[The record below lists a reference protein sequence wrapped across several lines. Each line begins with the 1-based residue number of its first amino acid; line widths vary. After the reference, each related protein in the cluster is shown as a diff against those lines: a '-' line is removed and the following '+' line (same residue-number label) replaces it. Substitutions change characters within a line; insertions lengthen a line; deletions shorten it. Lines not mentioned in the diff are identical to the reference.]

1 MSRVSSVSHVSVVI
15 PSFNRFK
22 FLMNAIQSIQSQTIK
37 SHIEIIVVNDCSSE
51 KEYYTFDWEKNNIK
65 IIHLEK
71 NTRELCGFVCVG
83 HVRNIGISVATGKYI
98 AFCDDDDIWL
108 PNKLELQLDAMK
120 RTGCKMSS
128 TEGLF
133 GRGAFDAFQSYP
145 KYNAEAHL
153 DILKDIYKNKN
164 STYLDNGFPEIWTN
178 DFIKIHNCVLCSSV
192 VIEKEILD
200 MIHNMRCVSIC
211 SLMPEDYDCWLR
223 ATQHT
228 DCVYVKEACIY
239 YDGGHGYG
247 LNR

>member
-1 MSRVSSVSHVSVVI
+1 
-15 PSFNRFK
+15 
-22 FLMNAIQSIQSQTIK
+22 MNAIQSIQSQTIK

-71 NTRELCGFVCVG
+71 NTRDFFGFVCVG
-83 HVRNIGISVATGKYI
+83 HVRNIGISVATGRYI
-98 AFCDDDDIWL
+98 AFCDDDDSWL
-108 PNKLELQLDAMK
+108 PNKLELQLDAME

-133 GRGAFDAFQSYP
+133 GRGAFDALQSYP

-228 DCVYVKEACIY
+228 DCVYVKEPCIY

>member
-1 MSRVSSVSHVSVVI
+1 
-15 PSFNRFK
+15 
-22 FLMNAIQSIQSQTIK
+22 MNAIQSIQSQTIK
-37 SHIEIIVVNDCSSE
+37 SQIEIIVVNDCSSE

-71 NTRELCGFVCVG
+71 NTRDVFGFVCVG

-98 AFCDDDDIWL
+98 AFCDDDDSWF
-108 PNKLELQLDAMK
+108 PNKLESQLDAMK

-133 GRGAFDAFQSYP
+133 GRGAYDALQSYP

-153 DILKDIYKNKN
+153 DILKNIYKNKN

-223 ATQHT
+223 ATEHT
-228 DCVYVKEACIY
+228 DCVYVKEPCIY

>member
-1 MSRVSSVSHVSVVI
+1 
-15 PSFNRFK
+15 
-22 FLMNAIQSIQSQTIK
+22 
-37 SHIEIIVVNDCSSE
+37 
-51 KEYYTFDWEKNNIK
+51 
-65 IIHLEK
+65 
-71 NTRELCGFVCVG
+71 
-83 HVRNIGISVATGKYI
+83 VATGKYI
-98 AFCDDDDIWL
+98 AFCDDDDSWL

-153 DILKDIYKNKN
+153 DILKNIYKNKN

-228 DCVYVKEACIY
+228 DCVYVKEPCIY